1 MRLNKNEIEVI
12 VNAVAARFTPDA
24 HVYLFGSRLN
34 DDAKGG
40 DIDLLVDL
48 PEPDGDTVRHSCQG
62 IADIQMALGEQKI
75 DLIVRHPNSTDR
87 AIFHEALKNGEL
99 LT

>member
-1 MRLNKNEIEVI
+1 MRLNNNEIEAI
-12 VNAVAARFTPDA
+12 VNAVTRRFTPDA
-24 HVYLFGSRLN
+24 RIYLFGSRIN

-48 PEPDGDTVRHSCQG
+48 PEQDGDMVHHSCQA
-62 IADIQMALGEQKI
+62 IADIQMAIGEQKI

-87 AIFHEALKNGEL
+87 AVFHEALKHGEL
-99 LT
+99 LA